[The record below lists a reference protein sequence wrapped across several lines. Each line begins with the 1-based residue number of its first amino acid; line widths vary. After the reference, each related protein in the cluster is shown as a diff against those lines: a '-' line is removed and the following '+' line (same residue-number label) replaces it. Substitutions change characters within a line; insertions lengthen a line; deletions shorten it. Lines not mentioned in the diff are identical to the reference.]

1 MDKLFYVA
9 LGGIF
14 GSTSRYLLAGF
25 VQQLTG
31 SSFPH
36 GTVFVNLLGSLL
48 FGFVWGIFES
58 RIAFGNFL
66 TAELRLLVL
75 TGFMGSL
82 TTFSTL
88 TMEGLALL
96 QSAQWFQAA
105 FYIVGQVCAG
115 IFLVW
120 LGISLGRMI

>member
-1 MDKLFYVA
+1 MDKLFLVA

-25 VQQLTG
+25 IQQMTG
-31 SSFPH
+31 ATFPH
-36 GTVFVNLLGSLL
+36 GTVVVNLLGSFL

-58 RIAFGNFL
+58 RVTCASFL
-66 TAELRLLVL
+66 TAELRLLIL

-96 QSAQWFQAA
+96 QAAQWLQAA
-105 FYIVGQVCAG
+105 LYIAGQVCAG

-120 LGISLGRMI
+120 LGIYLGRMT